1 MRGERENAHK
11 VSGWRCERVEC
22 GVRTECQG
30 GGVRRSGS
38 EREHGDRSVRVKV
51 WRRVEVRGI

>member
-22 GVRTECQG
+22 GRESADRV
-30 GGVRRSGS
+30 SG
-38 EREHGDRSVRVKV
+38 
-51 WRRVEVRGI
+51 WRCEEEWRGEGAW